1 MRPRNTNDPPRRA
14 FMPSTVPIHNHN
26 HRQTHTRTHIYHTPL
41 RERLSQKSQ
50 NHNRRHST
58 PSQNPPTPQVK
69 QPTQHSAQT
78 HQRKHV
84 AQSSPP
90 VNLHHVQKYIENKS
104 QTVPP
109 PQRSDLTR
117 RKQNPHRTTTVKTS
131 VTRTINPT
139 DSALKHP
146 QKLPANCTPLVA
158 RPHAKHA
165 PPKPTRVSR
174 PLRHPPSVT
183 G

>member
-1 MRPRNTNDPPRRA
+1 MRPRNTNDPPGERSCPQPYPYTTTTIDR
-14 FMPSTVPIHNHN
+14 H
-26 HRQTHTRTHIYHTPL
+26 THAHIYHSPKGKAIAKIT
-41 RERLSQKSQ
+41 

-58 PSQNPPTPQVK
+58 PRQNPPAPQVK

-104 QTVPP
+104 QTVPF

-174 PLRHPPSVT
+174 PLRHPPSIT
-183 G
+183 E